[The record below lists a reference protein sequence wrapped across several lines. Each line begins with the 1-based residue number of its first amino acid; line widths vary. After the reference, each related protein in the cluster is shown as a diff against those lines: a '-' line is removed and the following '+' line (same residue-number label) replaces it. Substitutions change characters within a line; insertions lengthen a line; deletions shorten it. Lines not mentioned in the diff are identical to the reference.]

1 MYKGGNGRG
10 DASVSLF
17 NDLMTSA
24 DAPYRGGVDDGHA
37 VFTVLGTPLTD
48 PWDLLENNRVV
59 TWDRFNAAVRAG
71 VFTVTGTPP
80 TGLKGVNRQS
90 LTTYAVTKSQGGTQG
105 LLASGI
111 AKSDNAQLL
120 IKGDFRSMRI
130 GTAAGQT
137 CPSTPASYNQ
147 LLWLDRDVL
156 VVNSTKCYTD
166 KTLTTVFTGNGT
178 DWYNIQNSTSNARA
192 VKINASGVVTEIC
205 SQ

>member
-1 MYKGGNGRG
+1 M
-10 DASVSLF
+10 
-17 NDLMTSA
+17 
-24 DAPYRGGVDDGHA
+24 
-37 VFTVLGTPLTD
+37 
-48 PWDLLENNRVV
+48 V